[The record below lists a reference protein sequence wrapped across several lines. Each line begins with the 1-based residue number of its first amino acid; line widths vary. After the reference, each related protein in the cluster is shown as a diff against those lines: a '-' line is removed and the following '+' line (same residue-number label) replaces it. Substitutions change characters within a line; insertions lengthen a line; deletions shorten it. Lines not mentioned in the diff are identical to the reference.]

1 MVAPGAQAGP
11 RETAAA
17 ILGVKAEVPAEART
31 ADSLGRQ
38 RSGSGAVIDAG
49 GLVLTIGYLIV
60 EAAAVDLYDGE
71 SKRIPAEVV
80 GYDHETGFGL
90 VRATE
95 PLDVA
100 PIPLGSSK
108 DVAIGDALL
117 VLSRD
122 GALGGRETRLASR
135 REFAGYW
142 EYLLPDA
149 LFTSPPHPAFAGAA
163 LIDREAR
170 LVGIGSLFVA
180 DATAP
185 EVASPGNMF
194 VPIDALGPIL
204 GDLLALGRRDAPG
217 HPWVG
222 VSAQEHG
229 GHLVV
234 RSVADG
240 GPAEAAG
247 IRPGDVLLAVGGMKV
262 DSLAELYRG
271 MWNLGEP
278 GVKVPLRVLRE
289 NQVMEVEVPS
299 VDRMRWLRLNQTY

>member
-1 MVAPGAQAGP
+1 
-11 RETAAA
+11 
-17 ILGVKAEVPAEART
+17 VPAEART

-38 RSGSGAVIDAG
+38 RSGSGAVIDAS

-71 SKRIPAEVV
+71 GKRIPAEVV

-170 LVGIGSLFVA
+170 LVGIGSLFVG